1 MVIFSQWNK
10 YIWITGTC
18 TYLRNDPN
26 HPQICQLVVV
36 SKNTRSNSSNHKN
49 QQIDQR
55 CQFCTLKVL
64 NSISKVP
71 LKFSKLGLRFQ
82 MFKAFKVVELLTD
95 KTLSISSKR
104 ESSWLILPYLS
115 GSLMTYLVL
124 LPQGQANTGSLLTL
138 NDVSISKPWTK
149 LSTFYLKRLS

>member
-36 SKNTRSNSSNHKN
+36 SKNTRSYSSNHKN

-64 NSISKVP
+64 NSISKVTI
-71 LKFSKLGLRFQ
+71 KFSRLGLRFQ

-115 GSLMTYLVL
+115 RSLMTYLVL